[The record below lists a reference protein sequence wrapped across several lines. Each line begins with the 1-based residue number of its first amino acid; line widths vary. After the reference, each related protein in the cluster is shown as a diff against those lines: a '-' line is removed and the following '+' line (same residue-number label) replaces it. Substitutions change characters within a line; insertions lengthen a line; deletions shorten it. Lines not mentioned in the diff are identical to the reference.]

1 MVAVIDLDAARAA
14 RERIDNLTKPQG
26 SLGRIEDL
34 AVQLAAIAGAVP
46 DRPYTRKAI
55 LIGAGDHGVA
65 HEGVSAYPQEVTG
78 QMVGAF
84 NAGLGAINAFARVSG
99 ADVYVADFGCAC
111 AITAGE
117 RCFDLNVRRGTRNFA
132 REAALTGEEVQRAL
146 DAGKAAFRRIAQ
158 GGIDVLA
165 LGDMGIANTTCAA
178 AIIAA
183 LTGAPVDA
191 VVGRGTGID
200 EHGLQRKRNVIASSL
215 ARFADRDWQTVAR
228 EIGGLEILGLAGA
241 TIAAAQSRVPVVIDG
256 VIVSAAAVLAC
267 AVEPNVQGY
276 LIASHLSVEPGHRA
290 ALAHLGLSPLFDLQ
304 LRLGE
309 ATGAA
314 LALPMIEAATRMV
327 CEMRTF
333 AELGV
338 ATKLA

>member
-1 MVAVIDLDAARAA
+1 MVAVIDTEAARAA

-46 DRPYTRKAI
+46 DKPYTRKAI

-65 HEGVSAYPQEVTG
+65 QEGVSAYPQEVTG

-84 NAGLGAINAFARVSG
+84 SAGLGAINAFARVSG
-99 ADVYVADFGCAC
+99 ADVYVADFGCAN
-111 AITAGE
+111 AVAPHE

-132 REAALTGEEVQRAL
+132 REAALTDEEVQSAL
-146 DAGKAAFRRIAQ
+146 QAGETAFARIAAP
-158 GGIDVLA
+158 GIDVFA

-183 LTGAPVDA
+183 LTGAPADA
-191 VVGRGTGID
+191 VVGRGTGVDD
-200 EHGLQRKRNVIASSL
+200 EGMQRKRTVITSALERLS
-215 ARFADRDWQTVAR
+215 DRDWRTVAR

-241 TIAAAQSRVPVVIDG
+241 TIAAAKARVPVVIDG

-267 AVEPNVQGY
+267 AIEPNVQGY

-290 ALAHLGLSPLFDLQ
+290 ALAHLHMEPLFDLQ

-314 LALPMIEAATRMV
+314 LALPIIEAATRMV

>member
-1 MVAVIDLDAARAA
+1 
-14 RERIDNLTKPQG
+14 
-26 SLGRIEDL
+26 
-34 AVQLAAIAGAVP
+34 VQLAAIAGAVP
-46 DRPYTRKAI
+46 DRAYRRKAI

-65 HEGVSAYPQEVTG
+65 QEGVSAYPQEVTG

-84 NAGLGAINAFARVSG
+84 SAGLAAINAFARVSG
-99 ADVYVADFGCAC
+99 AIVYVADFGCAC
-111 AITAGE
+111 EIAPGE
-117 RCFDLNVRRGTRNFA
+117 RCFYDLNVRRGTRNFA
-132 REAALTGEEVQRAL
+132 REAALTDEEVQRAL
-146 DAGKAAFRRIAQ
+146 DAGKAAFTRIAQ
-158 GGIDVLA
+158 AGIDVLA

-183 LTGAPVDA
+183 LTGASVEA
-191 VVGRGTGID
+191 VVGRGTGVDD
-200 EHGLQRKRNVIASSL
+200 EGLRRKRAVIASAL
-215 ARFADRDWQTVAR
+215 RRFTGRDWQTVAR

-241 TIAAAQSRVPVVIDG
+241 AIAAAQARVPVVIDG
-256 VIVSAAAVLAC
+256 VIVAAAAVLAC
-267 AVEPNVQGY
+267 AIEPNLQGY

-290 ALAHLGLSPLFDLQ
+290 ALAHLALKPLFDLQ